1 MSVKGIWI
9 DKERY
14 LETVID
20 ALVFPGIVY
29 ILIWTVGLFWFFRK
43 FMAALHKRVGPY
55 YNGPAGSY
63 QTLFDL
69 SKLWTKESIT
79 PKGVNPYLFST
90 MPLLAVVVAMLPNA
104 FIPWSGE
111 GSSTLKSEFSVL
123 AFVVLIGIEP
133 FLLFLTGFG
142 SHNKYSFLGGIR
154 ILTQSI
160 SFETSFLLSALSP
173 AILFGTLNIETVV
186 SSSTFTTFLILIPS
200 ATLYFI
206 SLLGLLEQ
214 PPFNIPDAEQEVVYG
229 FLTEYSGTNYFLLQ
243 LSMYVEFMAVF
254 AGVVVLFMGGYR
266 GVFFDGYIWFFMK
279 MLLIALVMMAIRAA
293 TPRIALKA
301 MLNFAWKYMIPISLI
316 NMVWIF
322 FAKALFFT

>member
-1 MSVKGIWI
+1 MQ
-9 DKERY
+9 
-14 LETVID
+14 TVID
-20 ALVFPGIVY
+20 ALLFPGIVY
-29 ILIWTVGLFWFFRK
+29 ILIWTIGLFWFFRK
-43 FMAALHKRVGPY
+43 FMASLHKRVGPY

-79 PKGVNPYLFST
+79 PDGVNPYLFST

-104 FIPWSGE
+104 FIPWSE
-111 GSSTLKSEFSVL
+111 KGSATIGSEFGVL
-123 AFVVLIGIEP
+123 ALVVLIGIEP

-154 ILTQSI
+154 VLTQSI
-160 SFETSFLLSALSP
+160 SFETAFLLSALSP
-173 AILFGTLNIETVV
+173 AILFGTLDIQKIVD
-186 SSSTFTTFLILIPS
+186 SSSLLAFLLLIPGFI
-200 ATLYFI
+200 LYFI

-254 AGVVVLFMGGYR
+254 AGAVVLFMGGYK
-266 GVFFDGYIWFFMK
+266 GIFFDGYIWFFIK
-279 MLLIALVMMAIRAA
+279 MLLIALLMMTIRAA
-293 TPRIALKA
+293 TPRITLKS
-301 MLNFAWKYMIPISLI
+301 MLNFAWRYLVPLSLI
-316 NMVWIF
+316 NMAWLF
-322 FAKALFFT
+322 FAKALFFS